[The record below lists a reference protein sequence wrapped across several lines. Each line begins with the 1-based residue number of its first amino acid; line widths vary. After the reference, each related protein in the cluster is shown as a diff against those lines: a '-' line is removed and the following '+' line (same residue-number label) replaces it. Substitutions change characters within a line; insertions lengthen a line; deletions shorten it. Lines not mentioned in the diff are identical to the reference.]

1 MCSEIEIFKNSDF
14 GEIRVAG
21 TRECPEFC
29 LLDVCKVLDLD
40 PSQVMKRLDDG
51 VVTIHPII
59 DSLGRERNANFV
71 NEDGL
76 YDAILDSRRL
86 KAKKFRK
93 WITSEVVPSIRK
105 TGKYDIS
112 KPKKQATL
120 AESAEAGIIWVKGV
134 SDILSLSNTSKLML
148 LKQFGDPLGLP
159 TPDYV
164 EAEDVIKSA
173 TTLLK
178 EHSVNMTAN
187 KFNLLM
193 IDKGYLENQTRP
205 SRSKGEVTF
214 KSLTGK
220 GLQFGE
226 NLVSPKNPRETQPQ
240 YYVSKFGELLKELGI
255 K

>member
-21 TRECPEFC
+21 TREYPEFC
-29 LLDVCKVLDLD
+29 LLDACKVLDLD

-76 YDAILDSRRL
+76 YDVILDSR
-86 KAKKFRK
+86 KPQAKRFRK
-93 WITSEVVPSIRK
+93 WITREVVPSIRK
-105 TGKYDIS
+105 TGKYDTS

-120 AESAEAGIIWVKGV
+120 AESAEAGITWVKGV

-178 EHSVNMTAN
+178 EHSINMTAN

-193 IDKGYLENQTRP
+193 IDKGYLENQARP

-240 YYVSKFGELLKELGI
+240 YYVGKFGELLKELGI

>member
-21 TRECPEFC
+21 TREYPEFC

-40 PSQVMKRLDDG
+40 SSQVMKRLDDG

-76 YDAILDSRRL
+76 YDVILDSRKPQA
-86 KAKKFRK
+86 KAFRK
-93 WITSEVVPSIRK
+93 WITNEVLPSIRK

-112 KPKKQATL
+112 KPKKQVTL
-120 AESAEAGIIWVKGV
+120 VESAEAGIIWVKGM
-134 SDILSLSNTSKLML
+134 SDILSLSDASKLIL
-148 LKQFGDPLGLP
+148 LKRFGDPLGLP

-178 EHSVNMTAN
+178 EHSINMTAN

-220 GLQFGE
+220 GLRFGE